1 MTVSCDVLSP
11 LKHRPVMP
19 CAADSYLVRNPHGIY
34 VDATFGRGGHTRI
47 ILSKLSNR
55 GRLFSFDRDEEA
67 VCAAKAID
75 DARFTMI
82 KAPFSSMKEALAECG
97 IDRVDGILMDIG
109 VSSPQIDDPTRGFSF
124 RFDGPLDMRMDQTS
138 GLTAAAWLRE
148 KSKAEIERVI
158 REYGEERYAKAI
170 ACAIVREEKVRP
182 IETTS
187 HLASLIEKTVPR
199 SNKDAGQHPATRTFQ
214 ALRIAVNDELG
225 ELKKALLAAGS
236 LLNPKGRLVVISFHS
251 LEDRVVK
258 RFFAQGAHRETLI
271 DSRLVLKESE
281 LPKPFWLECERVLP
295 DEKEISENPRSRSA
309 VLRAATRTDEPWCEE
324 GL

>member
-1 MTVSCDVLSP
+1 MTVSCDMPSP

-19 CAADSYLVRNPHGIY
+19 CAADAYLVRNSDGIY
-34 VDATFGRGGHTRI
+34 VDATFGRGGHSRI
-47 ILSKLSNR
+47 ILSQLSER

-67 VCAAKAID
+67 VRASKAIED
-75 DARFTMI
+75 SRFTMI
-82 KAPFSSMKEALAECG
+82 KAPFSSMKEALSEFG
-97 IDRVDGILMDIG
+97 INHVDGILMDIG

-124 RFDGPLDMRMDQTS
+124 RFDGPLDMRMDQDS
-138 GLTAAAWLRE
+138 GLTAAAWLQE
-148 KSKAEIERVI
+148 KSEEAIENVI

-170 ACAIVREEKVRP
+170 ARAIVHEEKVNP

-187 HLASLIEKTVPR
+187 HLASLIERTVPR
-199 SNKDAGQHPATRTFQ
+199 SHKDAGQHPATRTFQ

-225 ELKKALLAAGS
+225 ELKRALSAAGD
-236 LLNPKGRLVVISFHS
+236 LLNPNGRLVVISFHS

-258 RFFAQGAHRETLI
+258 RFFAKGAHRETLI

-281 LPKPFWLECERVLP
+281 MPKPFWVECERVLP
-295 DEKEISENPRSRSA
+295 DEKEIGENPRSRSA
-309 VLRAATRTDEPWCEE
+309 VLRAATRTDEPWSEE